1 MSRLEILGQNIKKYR
16 KAKKLTQLQLATAL
30 DCRYEYISKIE
41 KGKMTISLTKLF
53 KIADILNT
61 KMTDLINFD

>member
-41 KGKMTISLTKLF
+41 KGKITISLTK
-53 KIADILNT
+53 
-61 KMTDLINFD
+61 